1 MPRFRLA
8 GFLDS
13 QVPKAGDPG
22 TCSFGRDALGPPAN
36 LDLVGVV
43 LAYPVFDKF
52 ADLGR

>member
-8 GFLDS
+8 GFLNS

-22 TCSFGRDALGPPAN
+22 TRSFGRDGPGPPDN